1 VKGRLIRKGPLS
13 TVTADALLAELFTDG
28 ARANPYPVYRAL
40 HRLGPISALS
50 HGVAGA
56 TPFAAIATGYDVVD
70 EVLRDVSFYKKG
82 RLDWRDHALL
92 RTFETSMMFTNPPDH
107 GRMRSL
113 FSKTF
118 TPRRLAAIDPTIE
131 QVVDLLL
138 DQMEEHGAGG
148 ATVDFVQEF
157 ASPLPA
163 LVMASF
169 VGIPVPQLDWYRDRV
184 RPIDAYLDLN
194 GKTDDALAHANVAT
208 QELRDFYA
216 ELIATRRAEPCDDL
230 LSALII
236 SIDRGE
242 HELTD
247 SELISNLIVLFNA
260 SFLTTIFLLGS
271 GLPLLLSRPDVTAKL
286 AGNEELALDCVHEIL
301 RCESPVQFLTR
312 AVPCDTE
319 VGGVP
324 VPKDG
329 VILLLLGAANR
340 DPARF
345 TDPDSFDPARERL
358 TSLGFGAG
366 PHYCVGAAVSR
377 AEGRIAL
384 PRLFERFPKLALAG
398 EPIGTGSLFLRGMN
412 SVPVTTS

>member
-1 VKGRLIRKGPLS
+1 M
-13 TVTADALLAELFTDG
+13 TADALLAELFTDT
-28 ARANPYPVYRAL
+28 ARANPYPIYQAL
-40 HRLGPISALS
+40 HQLGPISALS

-70 EVLRDVSFYKKG
+70 EVLRDVTFYKKG
-82 RLDWRDHALL
+82 RTDWQQHTLL
-92 RTFETSMMFTNPPDH
+92 QTFETSMMFTNPPTH

-118 TPRRLAAIDPTIE
+118 TPRRLASIDPTIE
-131 QVVDLLL
+131 LLVDKLL
-138 DQMEEHGAGG
+138 DDLEEHSAGG
-148 ATVDFVQEF
+148 ATVDFVSEF

-163 LVMASF
+163 LVMAAF
-169 VGIPVPQLDWYRDRV
+169 VGIPVERLDWYRDRV

-194 GKTDDALAHANVAT
+194 GKTDDALAVADAAT
-208 QELRDFYA
+208 GELRGFYA
-216 ELIATRRAEPCDDL
+216 ELIDELRANPRDDL
-230 LSALII
+230 LSSLII
-236 SIDRGE
+236 SIDKGE

-247 SELISNLIVLFNA
+247 SELISNMIVLFNA
-260 SFLTTIFLLGS
+260 SFLTTIYMLGS
-271 GLPLLLSRPDVTAKL
+271 GLPLLLGRPDVTAAL
-286 AGNEELALDCVHEIL
+286 PDNPNLALDCVHEIL

-312 AVPCDTE
+312 AVPSDTE
-319 VGGVP
+319 VAGVP
-324 VPKDG
+324 IPADG

-345 TDPDSFDPARERL
+345 VNPDYFDPERERF

-384 PRLFERFPKLALAG
+384 PKLFQRFPKLALAG
-398 EPIGTGSLFLRGMN
+398 DPVGTGSLFLRGMN

>member
-1 VKGRLIRKGPLS
+1 M
-13 TVTADALLAELFTDG
+13 TADALLAELFTDS
-28 ARANPYPVYRAL
+28 ARANPYPVYRAM
-40 HRLGPISALS
+40 HQLGPISALT

-56 TPFAAIATGYDVVD
+56 TPFAAVATGYDVVD

-82 RLDWRDHALL
+82 RVDWRDHTLL
-92 RTFETSMMFTNPPDH
+92 RTFETSMMFSNPPDH
-107 GRMRSL
+107 GRMRNL

-131 QVVDLLL
+131 RLVDQLL
-138 DQMEEHGAGG
+138 DQLEERGAGG

-163 LVMASF
+163 LVMAAF
-169 VGIPVPQLDWYRDRV
+169 VGIPVSQLDWYRDRV

-194 GKTDDALAHANVAT
+194 GKTDEALAHANAAT

-216 ELIATRRAEPCDDL
+216 DLINTLRARPRDDL

-236 SIDRGE
+236 SIDKGE
-242 HELTD
+242 HQLTD
-247 SELISNLIVLFNA
+247 AELISNMIVLFNA

-271 GLPLLLSRPDVTAKL
+271 GLPLLLGRPDVTAAL
-286 AGNEELALDCVHEIL
+286 PGNPELAMDCVHEIL
-301 RCESPVQFLTR
+301 RCEAPVQFLTR
-312 AVPCDTE
+312 AVPADAE

-324 VPKDG
+324 IPKDG

-345 TDPDSFDPARERL
+345 VDPDYFDPHRERL

-384 PRLFERFPKLALAG
+384 PRLFERFPKLAPAG
-398 EPIGTGSLFLRGMN
+398 DPVGTGSLFLRGMN
-412 SVPVTTS
+412 SVPVSTG